1 MAVNVYTTPTCT
13 FCTQVKG
20 YLREHNVRFTEY
32 DIARDQRKAEEMM
45 NKSRQ
50 AGVPVIDFNGSIIV
64 GFDRDR
70 LDRLIHRTR
79 SR

>member
-1 MAVNVYTTPTCT
+1 VAVSVYTTPTCT

-20 YLREHNVRFTEY
+20 YLRDRNVRFTEY
-32 DIARDQRKAEEMM
+32 DIARDQRKAEEMIH
-45 NKSRQ
+45 KSRQ

-70 LDRLIHRTR
+70 LDKLIHKSR